1 MKINHTFSNQTKLGA
16 AHLTALI
23 LGLALG
29 LTTST
34 VLARDPGRGVG
45 APGPGVGGYG
55 GVGVGRPAVGV
66 GAPGV
71 GVRPGVGV
79 GAPGVGVRPGVG
91 VGAPGVGVLPRGYYA
106 AVPVGYTTVRYAG
119 YSCRYV
125 GGVYYRPATYQ
136 GQTVW
141 IIVT

>member
-1 MKINHTFSNQTKLGA
+1 MKTNLTLFNKTKRRFTP
-16 AHLTALI
+16 LTALI
-23 LGLALG
+23 LGCTLC
-29 LTTST
+29 LTAGVVS
-34 VLARDPGRGVG
+34 ARDLGRGVG

-66 GAPGV
+66 
-71 GVRPGVGV
+71 
-79 GAPGVGVRPGVG
+79 RPGVG

-106 AVPVGYTTVRYAG
+106 AVPAGYRTVRYAG

-125 GGVYYRPATYQ
+125 GGIYYRPATYQ

-141 IIVT
+141 IVVP

>member
-1 MKINHTFSNQTKLGA
+1 MKANLTLFNKTKRRFTP
-16 AHLTALI
+16 LTALI
-23 LGLALG
+23 LGSALC
-29 LTTST
+29 LTTG
-34 VLARDPGRGVG
+34 VVPARDLGRGVG

-55 GVGVGRPAVGV
+55 GVGVGRPA
-66 GAPGV
+66 V

-106 AVPVGYTTVRYAG
+106 VVPAGYRTVRYAG

-125 GGVYYRPATYQ
+125 GGIYYRPATYQ

-141 IIVT
+141 IVVP

>member
-1 MKINHTFSNQTKLGA
+1 MTLMKIKPTLGKATKFRA
-16 AHLTALI
+16 SHLSALI
-23 LGLALG
+23 FSIALC
-29 LTTST
+29 LTTGS

-55 GVGVGRPAVGV
+55 GVGVGRGPGV

-71 GVRPGVGV
+71 GVS
-79 GAPGVGVRPGVG
+79 PGVG
-91 VGAPGVGVLPRGYYA
+91 VGAPGVGVLPHGYCR
-106 AVPVGYTTVRYAG
+106 AVPAGYVTRVYRG

-125 GGVYYRPATYQ
+125 GGIYYRPSTYQ

>member
-1 MKINHTFSNQTKLGA
+1 MKINHTLRDNVKPRAT
-16 AHLTALI
+16 HLAALI
-23 LGLALG
+23 VGTTLC
-29 LTTST
+29 LTSNI
-34 VLARDPGRGVG
+34 VSARDYGRGVG

-66 GAPGV
+66 GS
-71 GVRPGVGV
+71 VGV

-91 VGAPGVGVLPRGYYA
+91 VGAPGVGVLPRGYC
-106 AVPVGYTTVRYAG
+106 AVVPAGYRTVRYAG

-125 GGVYYRPATYQ
+125 GGIYYRPGTYQ

-141 IIVT
+141 IIVK

>member
-1 MKINHTFSNQTKLGA
+1 MKINHTLSNQPKLGA
-16 AHLTALI
+16 SHLAALLVGI
-23 LGLALG
+23 TLCL
-29 LTTST
+29 ST
-34 VLARDPGRGVG
+34 DAVLARDPGRGVG

-55 GVGVGRPAVGV
+55 GVGVGRPAVG
-66 GAPGV
+66 GV
-71 GVRPGVGV
+71 GGVGRVGV

-91 VGAPGVGVLPRGYYA
+91 IGAPGVGVLPRGYYA

-125 GGVYYRPATYQ
+125 GGIYYRPATYQ

>member
-1 MKINHTFSNQTKLGA
+1 MAALVLGITLC
-16 AHLTALI
+16 LTS
-23 LGLALG
+23 G
-29 LTTST
+29 S
-34 VLARDPGRGVG
+34 VLARDLGRGVG

-66 GAPGV
+66 
-71 GVRPGVGV
+71 RPGVGV

-91 VGAPGVGVLPRGYYA
+91 IGAPGVGVLPRGYYA
-106 AVPVGYTTVRYAG
+106 VVPVGYVTRVYRG

-125 GGVYYRPATYQ
+125 GGIYYRPSTYQ

>member
-1 MKINHTFSNQTKLGA
+1 MKANLTLFNKTKRRFTP
-16 AHLTALI
+16 LTALI
-23 LGLALG
+23 LGSTLC
-29 LTTST
+29 LTAGVVS
-34 VLARDPGRGVG
+34 ARDLGRGVG

-66 GAPGV
+66 
-71 GVRPGVGV
+71 
-79 GAPGVGVRPGVG
+79 RPGVG

-106 AVPVGYTTVRYAG
+106 AVPAGYRTVRYAG

-125 GGVYYRPATYQ
+125 GGIYYRPATYQ

-141 IIVT
+141 IVVP

>member
-1 MKINHTFSNQTKLGA
+1 MKANLTLFNKTKRRFTP
-16 AHLTALI
+16 LTALI
-23 LGLALG
+23 LGSTLC
-29 LTTST
+29 LTAGVVS
-34 VLARDPGRGVG
+34 ARDLGRGVG

-55 GVGVGRPAVGV
+55 GVGVGRPA
-66 GAPGV
+66 V

-106 AVPVGYTTVRYAG
+106 AVPAGYRTVRYAG

-125 GGVYYRPATYQ
+125 GGIYYRAATYQ

-141 IIVT
+141 IVVP

>member
-1 MKINHTFSNQTKLGA
+1 MKTNLSLFNKTKRRSTP
-16 AHLTALI
+16 LTALI
-23 LGLALG
+23 LGSALC
-29 LTTST
+29 LTTG
-34 VLARDPGRGVG
+34 VVPARDLGRGVG
-45 APGPGVGGYG
+45 APGP
-55 GVGVGRPAVGV
+55 A
-66 GAPGV
+66 V

-106 AVPVGYTTVRYAG
+106 VVPAGYRTVRYAG

-125 GGVYYRPATYQ
+125 GGIYYRPATYQ

-141 IIVT
+141 IVVQ

>member
-1 MKINHTFSNQTKLGA
+1 MKTNLTLFNKTKRRFTP
-16 AHLTALI
+16 LTALI
-23 LGLALG
+23 LGSTLC
-29 LTTST
+29 LTAGVVS
-34 VLARDPGRGVG
+34 ARDLGRGVG

-66 GAPGV
+66 
-71 GVRPGVGV
+71 
-79 GAPGVGVRPGVG
+79 RPGVG

-106 AVPVGYTTVRYAG
+106 AVPAGYRTVRYAG

-125 GGVYYRPATYQ
+125 GGIYYRAATYQ

-141 IIVT
+141 IVVP

>member
-79 GAPGVGVRPGVG
+79 GAPGVGV
-91 VGAPGVGVLPRGYYA
+91 LPRGYYA

>member
-1 MKINHTFSNQTKLGA
+1 MKINHLLCHQTKLRS
-16 AHLTALI
+16 AHLTVLI
-23 LGLALG
+23 LGITLC
-29 LTTST
+29 LTTDS
-34 VLARDPGRGVG
+34 VLARDLGRGVG

-55 GVGVGRPAVGV
+55 GVGVGRGPGV
-66 GAPGV
+66 GA
-71 GVRPGVGV
+71 
-79 GAPGVGVRPGVG
+79 AGVGVRPGVG

-106 AVPVGYTTVRYAG
+106 GVPAGYVTRVYRG

-125 GGVYYRPATYQ
+125 GGIYYRPSTYQ

>member
-1 MKINHTFSNQTKLGA
+1 MKISYFLRFIAKSGTSP
-16 AHLTALI
+16 LTALI
-23 LGLALG
+23 LGTTLC
-29 LTTST
+29 LTSGI
-34 VLARDPGRGVG
+34 VSARDLGRGVG

-66 GAPGV
+66 GAVGV

-79 GAPGVGVRPGVG
+79 GAPGIG

-125 GGVYYRPATYQ
+125 GGIYYRPATYQ

-141 IIVT
+141 IIVK